1 AAQTRPDQALF
12 GIIQGGVDSE
22 LRARSASGT
31 AALGFAGFGIGGLSV
46 GESAEERDEAIDA
59 TVGELPAF
67 KVRYVMGLG
76 DTEGVLAAISR
87 GCDLF
92 DCVWPTRLA
101 RHGKVFTGRGDYS
114 IKRAEFAQDD
124 RPLEEGC
131 DCHTCSRYSRAYLRH
146 LKGTGELSA
155 QRLLSIHNL
164 RYTMRLMA
172 SVRRAIEDDRFEE
185 LLTERTAQRRA

>member
-1 AAQTRPDQALF
+1 
-12 GIIQGGVDSE
+12 
-22 LRARSASGT
+22 
-31 AALGFAGFGIGGLSV
+31 
-46 GESAEERDEAIDA
+46 
-59 TVGELPAF
+59 
-67 KVRYVMGLG
+67 
-76 DTEGVLAAISR
+76 R

-101 RHGKVFTGRGDYS
+101 RHGKVFTATGDFS
-114 IKRAEFAQDD
+114 IKRAEFAGDD

-164 RYTMRLMA
+164 RYTTRLMA
-172 SVRRAIEDDRFEE
+172 DVRSAIETDRLAEFV
-185 LLTERTAQRRA
+185 TERTAKRLS